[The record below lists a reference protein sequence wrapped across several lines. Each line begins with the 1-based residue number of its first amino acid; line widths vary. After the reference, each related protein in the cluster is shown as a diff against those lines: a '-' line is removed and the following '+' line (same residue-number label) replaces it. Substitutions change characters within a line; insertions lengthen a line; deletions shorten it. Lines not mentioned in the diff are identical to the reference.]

1 MPAGRPLPDSA
12 EPVARGA
19 ARSADERFVVICL
32 CAQWCGTCRDYRAG
46 FESLAAAFDGVEFRW
61 LDIEDEAE
69 ALGDIDVENFPTIF
83 VRRGDSVLFFGTLL
97 PHLNTLRR
105 LIETFVEQTP
115 QQSRAYARSSPERL
129 AWQADPDLCR
139 LGSRD

>member
-12 EPVARGA
+12 ESVARDA
-19 ARSADERFVVICL
+19 APLVGERFVVICL

-46 FESLAAAFDGVEFRW
+46 FESLAAVFDGIEFRW

-105 LIETFVEQTP
+105 LIETFVEQAP

-139 LGSRD
+139 LGRRD